1 MQIPSFPVLIKM
13 SAAVGPVV
21 EMSLSNWV
29 TPHFLSGLMTV
40 DRQTDRQGLILLYC
54 VQSEFLQ
61 FNFIFSRVEMH
72 SKGQLDKFESQWSI
86 SLSAVLKHHKY

>member
-29 TPHFLSGLMTV
+29 TPHFLSGLMTG
-40 DRQTDRQGLILLYC
+40 DRQTDRQGLVLLYC